1 MQVQSRLKQIR
12 QDLGLTVLQMAE
24 KINEKDYRI
33 RDMENGKQK
42 ITHDFL
48 EKLTGI
54 LDINLN
60 WLIMGA
66 GERYNKKTIEHKHI
80 DVNEHDNT
88 KEICE
93 LLKRY
98 ASQSFLEATK
108 EKLLRFKALH

>member
-1 MQVQSRLKQIR
+1 MQVQLRLKQIR
-12 QDLGLTVLQMAE
+12 QDLGLSVLQMSE

-48 EKLTGI
+48 EKLAV

-60 WLIMGA
+60 WLIMGV
-66 GERYNKKTIEHKHI
+66 GERYNKKTLEHKHI
-80 DVNEHDNT
+80 DINEHDNT
-88 KEICE
+88 KEVCE
-93 LLKRY
+93 LLRKY